1 MHKFSPE
8 FLPQCDA
15 EFVRFEAARK
25 LVADEIRNFPKLFPA
40 CDVHFTR
47 LQEERR
53 RLQLLA
59 DRLTAFRAAATTD
72 ELPLIRPRD
81 TVMTA
86 DGGKRYQPEPV
97 SNWCF
102 V

>member
-1 MHKFSPE
+1 MHQFSSKF
-8 FLPQCDA
+8 LAQCDA
-15 EFVRFEAARK
+15 ELARIEVARK
-25 LVADEIRNFPKLFPA
+25 LVADEIRNFPTPFPA
-40 CDVHFTR
+40 FDVHFTR

-59 DRLTAFRAAATTD
+59 DRLMAFRTAALTD
-72 ELPLIRPRD
+72 ELPLIHPRD

-97 SNWCF
+97 SL
-102 V
+102 